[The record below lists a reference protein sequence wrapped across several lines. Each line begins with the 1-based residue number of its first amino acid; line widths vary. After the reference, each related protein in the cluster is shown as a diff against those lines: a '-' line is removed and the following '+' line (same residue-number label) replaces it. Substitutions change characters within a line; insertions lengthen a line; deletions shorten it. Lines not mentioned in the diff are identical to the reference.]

1 MRIER
6 YSTRQKN
13 RSGCGCLLLL
23 VGISTIITI
32 IMIVL
37 LPAIPAIGLR
47 LAGFQPIDQPLT
59 QATAESIPVINS
71 AQNASQVIISAGSY
85 GQRTISASSAYTMQI
100 GTDAAGAAIAQVT
113 LTESGLATLCNQ
125 YTDGCTNS
133 GSAFRNASV
142 NLQNG
147 WAIISG
153 DAFIGS
159 LNTWQSLSVIV
170 SVNTNNTVNVDG
182 VEIGGTVFA
191 IPDGELGQRIGDIQ
205 STANQALQQLSV
217 QSNGQTYRLSD
228 IIITETQLVAT
239 FR

>member
-6 YSTRQKN
+6 YATRPKN

-23 VGISTIITI
+23 LGISTIFAI

-47 LAGFQPIDQPLT
+47 LAGFQPIDQPIT

-71 AQNASQVIISAGSY
+71 AQNASQVIVSAGSY

-100 GTDAAGAAIAQVT
+100 GTDEAGAGIAQIT

-125 YTDGCTNS
+125 YTDGCSSN
-133 GSAFRNASV
+133 GSPFRNASV

-147 WAIISG
+147 QTIISG
-153 DAFIGS
+153 DAFISS
-159 LNTWQSLSVIV
+159 LNTWQSLSAIV
-170 SVNTNNTVNVDG
+170 SVTPNNTINVDG

-191 IPDGELGQRIGDIQ
+191 IPDGELGQRIRDIQ

-217 QSNGQTYRLSD
+217 QSNGVTYRLSD
-228 IIITETQLVAT
+228 ITITETQLVAT